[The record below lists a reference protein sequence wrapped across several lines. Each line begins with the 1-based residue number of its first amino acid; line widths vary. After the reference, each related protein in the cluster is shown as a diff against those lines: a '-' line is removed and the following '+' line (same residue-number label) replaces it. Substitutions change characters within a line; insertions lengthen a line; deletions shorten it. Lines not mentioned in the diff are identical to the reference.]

1 MAAPFKSGHRL
12 GRRLQTWLS
21 LPPYYRERGDQTM
34 NLPGPIS
41 FFEVMI
47 LVAFIAG
54 SIAII
59 IITLIIM
66 LRRREAKSVRFDP
79 MHISDLIKLIVSV
92 ASFVT
97 VCVTLFF
104 LVLQNRTIVM
114 QTKFNLQS
122 VESNVFGT
130 MTNQSLASD
139 DVFLRFPEIRPY
151 FYSGKALV
159 ANDPLADRVKSAA
172 EYYLDY
178 FESLTTQLKKY
189 PNIWRFERNAWEAN
203 IIDMFAWSPVLCQF
217 LEINQAW
224 YGEELMGL
232 KKAGEAKRRQGYGKQ
247 PF

>member
-1 MAAPFKSGHRL
+1 
-12 GRRLQTWLS
+12 
-21 LPPYYRERGDQTM
+21 M
-34 NLPGPIS
+34 NLPGPIG
-41 FFEVMI
+41 FVEVMI
-47 LVAFIAG
+47 LVVFIAAC
-54 SIAII
+54 IAII
-59 IITLIIM
+59 ITTLILF
-66 LRRREAKSVRFDP
+66 LRKKEAKSVRFDP
-79 MHISDLIKLIVSV
+79 MHISDLIKLIVSL

-122 VESNVFGT
+122 VESTVFST
-130 MTNQSLASD
+130 MTNQSLDSD
-139 DVFLRFPEIRPY
+139 EVFLKHPELRPY

-159 ANDPLADRVKSAA
+159 ENDPLADKVKSAA

-203 IIDMFAWSPVLCQF
+203 IIDMFAWSPALCHY
-217 LEINQAW
+217 LEINKEW
-224 YGEELMGL
+224 YDEELIGL
-232 KKAGEAKRRQGYGKQ
+232 KKAGEAKRRQGYAKQ

>member
-1 MAAPFKSGHRL
+1 
-12 GRRLQTWLS
+12 
-21 LPPYYRERGDQTM
+21 M

-41 FFEVMI
+41 FFEVII
-47 LVAFIAG
+47 LVAFIAT

-59 IITLIIM
+59 ITTLILT
-66 LRRREAKSVRFDP
+66 LRKRDAKSVRFDP

-92 ASFVT
+92 GSFVT

-104 LVLQNRTIVM
+104 LVLQNHTIVM

-122 VESNVFGT
+122 VESNVFGI

-139 DVFLRFPEIRPY
+139 DVFLKNPELRPY

-159 ANDPLADRVKSAA
+159 ENDPLSDKVKSAA

-178 FESLTTQLKKY
+178 FESQTTQLRKY
-189 PNIWRFERNAWEAN
+189 PNLWRFEKNAWEAN
-203 IIDMFAWSPVLCQF
+203 IIDMFAWSPALCQY
-217 LEINQAW
+217 LEINQEW

-232 KKAGEAKRRQGYGKQ
+232 KKAGEAKRRQGYAKQ

>member
-1 MAAPFKSGHRL
+1 
-12 GRRLQTWLS
+12 
-21 LPPYYRERGDQTM
+21 M
-34 NLPGPIS
+34 NLPGPIG
-41 FFEVMI
+41 FVEVMI
-47 LVAFIAG
+47 LVVFIAAC
-54 SIAII
+54 IAII
-59 IITLIIM
+59 ITTLILF
-66 LRRREAKSVRFDP
+66 LRKKEAKSVRFDP

-122 VESNVFGT
+122 VESNVFNT
-130 MTNQSLASD
+130 MTNQALASD
-139 DVFLRFPEIRPY
+139 EIFLRYPEIRPY

-159 ANDPLADRVKSAA
+159 ENTPLADKVKSAA

-224 YGEELMGL
+224 YGEELREL
-232 KKAGEAKRRQGYGKQ
+232 KKAGEVKRRQGSVKQ

>member
-1 MAAPFKSGHRL
+1 
-12 GRRLQTWLS
+12 
-21 LPPYYRERGDQTM
+21 M
-34 NLPGPIS
+34 NLPGPIG
-41 FFEVMI
+41 FVEVMI
-47 LVAFIAG
+47 LVVFIAAC
-54 SIAII
+54 IAII
-59 IITLIIM
+59 ITTLILF
-66 LRRREAKSVRFDP
+66 LRKKEAKSVRFDP

-122 VESNVFGT
+122 VESNVFNT
-130 MTNQSLASD
+130 MTNQALASD
-139 DVFLRFPEIRPY
+139 EIFLRYPEIRPY

-159 ANDPLADRVKSAA
+159 ENDPLADKVKSAA

-224 YGEELMGL
+224 YGEELREL
-232 KKAGEAKRRQGYGKQ
+232 KKAGEVKRRQGSVKQ

>member
-1 MAAPFKSGHRL
+1 
-12 GRRLQTWLS
+12 
-21 LPPYYRERGDQTM
+21 M
-34 NLPGPIS
+34 NLPGPIG

-47 LVAFIAG
+47 LVGFIAV

-59 IITLIIM
+59 IITLIFY
-66 LRRREAKSVRFDP
+66 LRKKESKSVRFDP

-92 ASFVT
+92 ASFIT

-104 LVLQNRTIVM
+104 LVLQNRTIVL

-122 VESNVFGT
+122 VESSVFST

-139 DVFLRFPEIRPY
+139 DLFLRNPELRPY
-151 FYSGKALV
+151 FYSGKVL
-159 ANDPLADRVKSAA
+159 NKKDPLADKVKSAA
-172 EYYLDY
+172 EFYLDY
-178 FESLTTQLKKY
+178 FESLTTQLKQY

-203 IIDMFAWSPVLCQF
+203 IIDMFAWSPALCQY
-217 LEINQAW
+217 LEINKEW

-232 KKAGEAKRRQGYGKQ
+232 KKAGEAKRRQGYVKQ

>member
-1 MAAPFKSGHRL
+1 
-12 GRRLQTWLS
+12 
-21 LPPYYRERGDQTM
+21 M
-34 NLPGPIS
+34 NLPGPIG

-47 LVAFIAG
+47 LVAFIAA

-59 IITLIIM
+59 ITTLIFM

-79 MHISDLIKLIVSV
+79 MHISDLIKLIVSL

-104 LVLQNRTIVM
+104 LVLQNRTIVL

-122 VESNVFGT
+122 VESNVFST

-139 DVFLRFPEIRPY
+139 EVFLSHPELRPY
-151 FYSGKALV
+151 FYSGKVLV
-159 ANDPLADRVKSAA
+159 ENDPLAERVKSAA

-178 FESLTTQLKKY
+178 FESQTTQLRKY
-189 PNIWRFERNAWEAN
+189 PNLWRSEKNAWEAN
-203 IIDMFAWSPVLCQF
+203 IIDMFAWSPVLCQY
-217 LEINQAW
+217 LEINKDW
-224 YGEELMGL
+224 YDEELLGL
-232 KKAGEAKRRQGYGKQ
+232 KKAGEAKRRQGHVKQ

>member
-1 MAAPFKSGHRL
+1 
-12 GRRLQTWLS
+12 
-21 LPPYYRERGDQTM
+21 M

-97 VCVTLFF
+97 VCITLFF
-104 LVLQNRTIVM
+104 LVLQNRTIVL

-122 VESNVFGT
+122 VESNVFNT

-139 DVFLRFPEIRPY
+139 EVFLRNPEIRPY
-151 FYSGKALV
+151 FYSGKTLV
-159 ANDPLADRVKSAA
+159 KNDPLADRVKSAA

-203 IIDMFAWSPVLCQF
+203 IIDMFAWSPVLCQY
-217 LEINQAW
+217 LEMNQAW
-224 YGEELMGL
+224 YGEELIGL
-232 KKAGEAKRRQGYGKQ
+232 KKAGETKRRQGHVKQ

>member
-1 MAAPFKSGHRL
+1 
-12 GRRLQTWLS
+12 
-21 LPPYYRERGDQTM
+21 M

-47 LVAFIAG
+47 LVAFIAA

-59 IITLIIM
+59 ITTLILL
-66 LRRREAKSVRFDP
+66 LRKRNTKSVRFDP
-79 MHISDLIKLIVSV
+79 IHISDLIKLIVSV

-104 LVLQNRTIVM
+104 IVLQNRTIVM
-114 QTKFNLQS
+114 QTKYNLES

-139 DVFLRFPEIRPY
+139 DVFLRNPELRPY
-151 FYSGKALV
+151 FYSGKALIK
-159 ANDPLADRVKSAA
+159 NDPLADKVKSVA
-172 EYYLDY
+172 EFYLDY
-178 FESLTTQLKKY
+178 FESLSTQLRKY
-189 PNIWRFERNAWEAN
+189 PNIWRFEKNAWEAN
-203 IIDMFAWSPVLCQF
+203 IIDMFAWSPVLCRY
-217 LEINQAW
+217 LEVNKEW

-232 KKAGEAKRRQGYGKQ
+232 KKKGEAKRRQGYAKQ

>member
-1 MAAPFKSGHRL
+1 MAAPPRSGPRP
-12 GRRLQTWLS
+12 GRRLQLWRT
-21 LPPYYRERGDQTM
+21 LPPNYRERGDQTM
-34 NLPGPIS
+34 NLPGPIG
-41 FFEVMI
+41 FVEVMI
-47 LVAFIAG
+47 LVVFIAAC
-54 SIAII
+54 IAII
-59 IITLIIM
+59 ITTLILF
-66 LRRREAKSVRFDP
+66 LRKKEAKSVRFDP

-122 VESNVFGT
+122 VESNVFNT
-130 MTNQSLASD
+130 MTNQALASD
-139 DVFLRFPEIRPY
+139 EIFLRYPEIRPY

-159 ANDPLADRVKSAA
+159 ENDPLADKVKSAA

-224 YGEELMGL
+224 YGEELREL
-232 KKAGEAKRRQGYGKQ
+232 KKAGEVKRRQGSVKQ

>member
-1 MAAPFKSGHRL
+1 
-12 GRRLQTWLS
+12 
-21 LPPYYRERGDQTM
+21 M

-41 FFEVMI
+41 FFEVLI

-59 IITLIIM
+59 ITTLIFFV
-66 LRRREAKSVRFDP
+66 RKKEAKSVRFDP
-79 MHISDLIKLIVSV
+79 INFSDLIKLIVSV

-104 LVLQNRTIVM
+104 LMLQNRTIVL

-122 VESNVFGT
+122 VESSVFTT

-139 DVFLRFPEIRPY
+139 EVFLRYPELRPY
-151 FYSGKALV
+151 FYSGKTLV
-159 ANDPLADRVKSAA
+159 ENDPLADKVKSAA

-178 FESLTTQLKKY
+178 FESLATQLKKY

-203 IIDMFAWSPVLCQF
+203 IIDMFAWSPTLCHY
-217 LEINQAW
+217 LEINKEW
-224 YGEELMGL
+224 YDEELIGF
-232 KKAGEAKRRQGYGKQ
+232 KKAGEAKRRQGYVKQ

>member
-1 MAAPFKSGHRL
+1 
-12 GRRLQTWLS
+12 
-21 LPPYYRERGDQTM
+21 M
-34 NLPGPIS
+34 NLPGPIG

-47 LVAFIAG
+47 LVAFIAA

-59 IITLIIM
+59 ITTLIFL
-66 LRRREAKSVRFDP
+66 LRKKEAKSVRFDP
-79 MHISDLIKLIVSV
+79 MHISDLIKLIVSL

-122 VESNVFGT
+122 VESTVFST

-139 DVFLRFPEIRPY
+139 EIFLRNPELRPY

-159 ANDPLADRVKSAA
+159 ENDPLADKVKSAA

-178 FESLTTQLKKY
+178 FESMTTQLKKY
-189 PNIWRFERNAWEAN
+189 PHLWRSERNAWEAN
-203 IIDMFAWSPVLCQF
+203 IIDMFAWSPALCHY
-217 LEINQAW
+217 LEVNQGW
-224 YGEELMGL
+224 YDEELKGL
-232 KKAGEAKRRQGYGKQ
+232 KKAGEAKRQQGYVKQ

>member
-1 MAAPFKSGHRL
+1 
-12 GRRLQTWLS
+12 
-21 LPPYYRERGDQTM
+21 M

-41 FFEVMI
+41 FFEVII
-47 LVAFIAG
+47 LVAFIAT

-59 IITLIIM
+59 ITTLILT
-66 LRRREAKSVRFDP
+66 LRKRDAKSVRFDP

-122 VESNVFGT
+122 VESNVFST

-139 DVFLRFPEIRPY
+139 EVFLRYPELRPY

-159 ANDPLADRVKSAA
+159 ENDPLADKVKSAA

-178 FESLTTQLKKY
+178 FESLATQLKKY
-189 PNIWRFERNAWEAN
+189 PNLWRFERNAWEAN
-203 IIDMFAWSPVLCQF
+203 IIDIFAWSPALCQY
-217 LEINQAW
+217 LEINKEW
-224 YGEELMGL
+224 YGGELMGL
-232 KKAGEAKRRQGYGKQ
+232 KKAGEAKRRQGYAKQ

>member
-1 MAAPFKSGHRL
+1 M
-12 GRRLQTWLS
+12 
-21 LPPYYRERGDQTM
+21 
-34 NLPGPIS
+34 
-41 FFEVMI
+41 
-47 LVAFIAG
+47 
-54 SIAII
+54 
-59 IITLIIM
+59 
-66 LRRREAKSVRFDP
+66 RFDP

-122 VESNVFGT
+122 VESNVFST

-139 DVFLRFPEIRPY
+139 DVFLRYPELRPY

-159 ANDPLADRVKSAA
+159 ENDPLADKVKSAA

-189 PNIWRFERNAWEAN
+189 PNLWRSEKNAWEAN
-203 IIDMFAWSPVLCQF
+203 IIDMFAWSPVLCQY
-217 LEINQAW
+217 LEVNKEW
-224 YGEELMGL
+224 YDEELMGL
-232 KKAGEAKRRQGYGKQ
+232 KKARGSQATTRLCQTALLRARGCRAPQVFRAQARNAERALPAI

>member
-1 MAAPFKSGHRL
+1 
-12 GRRLQTWLS
+12 
-21 LPPYYRERGDQTM
+21 M
-34 NLPGPIS
+34 NLPGPIG

-47 LVAFIAG
+47 LVAFIAA

-59 IITLIIM
+59 ITTLIFL
-66 LRRREAKSVRFDP
+66 LRKKESKSVRFDP
-79 MHISDLIKLIVSV
+79 MHISDLIKLIVSL

-122 VESNVFGT
+122 VESNVFST

-139 DVFLRFPEIRPY
+139 EVFLSHPELRPY

-159 ANDPLADRVKSAA
+159 ENDPLADRVKSAA

-178 FESLTTQLKKY
+178 FESQTTQLKKY
-189 PNIWRFERNAWEAN
+189 PNLWRFEKNAWEAN
-203 IIDMFAWSPVLCQF
+203 IIDMFAWSPALCHY
-217 LEINQAW
+217 LEINREW
-224 YGEELMGL
+224 YDDELIGL
-232 KKAGEAKRRQGYGKQ
+232 KKAGETKRRQGSVKQ

>member
-1 MAAPFKSGHRL
+1 
-12 GRRLQTWLS
+12 
-21 LPPYYRERGDQTM
+21 M
-34 NLPGPIS
+34 NLPGPIG
-41 FFEVMI
+41 FVEVMI
-47 LVAFIAG
+47 LVVFIAAC
-54 SIAII
+54 IAII
-59 IITLIIM
+59 ITTLILF
-66 LRRREAKSVRFDP
+66 LRKKEAKSVRFDP

-122 VESNVFGT
+122 VESNVFNT
-130 MTNQSLASD
+130 MTNQALASD
-139 DVFLRFPEIRPY
+139 EIFLRYPEIRPY

-159 ANDPLADRVKSAA
+159 ENDPLADKVKSVA

-224 YGEELMGL
+224 YGEELREL
-232 KKAGEAKRRQGYGKQ
+232 KKAGEVKRRQGSVKQ